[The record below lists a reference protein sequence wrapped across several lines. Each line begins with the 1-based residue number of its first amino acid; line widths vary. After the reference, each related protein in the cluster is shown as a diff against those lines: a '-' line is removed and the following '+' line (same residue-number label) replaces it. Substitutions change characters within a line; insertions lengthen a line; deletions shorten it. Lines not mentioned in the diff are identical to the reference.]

1 MANWLHGTLLGMGVK
16 IWNSWRDNFP
26 HIEPNLYGINLNG
39 ANLKGVNFSGVNL
52 GPAGL
57 FSADLQGADLTGAYL
72 NGACLNRANLS
83 EANLSGVLLRG
94 AELTRA
100 NLTGANL
107 QGAYLS
113 RADLSTALLRVANLA
128 KADLTG
134 AFLRGAYF
142 TGANLRGAYLSRADF
157 TGAYMRAANLT
168 EADLSAASFREAD
181 LTAAFLIRTQA
192 LYSNFNKAKFTGACI
207 QDWNINSATQLDD
220 VICDHIYLQYHQQER
235 RPIQGD
241 FAVGEFSKL
250 FQKVFAT
257 IDLIFLHGI
266 EWQAFSIA
274 WENFYA
280 EMVGG
285 YDISIQAIE
294 QRLDGAFVIRFKV
307 PCEANKAQ
315 IEKLLKLHYELA
327 LRDIDT
333 KYANQLDS
341 KTNDIAI
348 HRQKGANLME
358 IAKTMANQNVE
369 FNSLISA
376 EDQELTN
383 PDLKSVHEPNIN
395 NNHSQDVYFN

>member
-16 IWNSWRDNFP
+16 LWNSWRDNFP

-83 EANLSGVLLRG
+83 EAKLSGALLRG
-94 AELTRA
+94 ADLNRA

-113 RADLSTALLRVANLA
+113 RADLSTALLRIANLA

-157 TGAYMRAANLT
+157 TGAYMRAANLS

-220 VICDHIYLQYHQQER
+220 VICDYIYLQYHQQER
-235 RPIQGD
+235 RPMKGD
-241 FAVGEFSKL
+241 FAIGEFSKL

-266 EWQAFSIA
+266 EWQAFAIA
-274 WENFYA
+274 WENFHA
-280 EMVGG
+280 EMVNHE
-285 YDISIQAIE
+285 ISIQAIE
-294 QRLDGAFVIRFKV
+294 QRLDGAFLIRFKV

-315 IEKLLKLHYELA
+315 IEKLLKLQYELA

-333 KYANQLDS
+333 KYANQLES
-341 KTNDIAI
+341 QNNDIAI
-348 HRQKGANLME
+348 HRQKGANLIE
-358 IAKTMANQNVE
+358 IAKTMAKQNVE
-369 FNSLISA
+369 FRSLTSG
-376 EDQELTN
+376 ENPELN
-383 PDLKSVHEPNIN
+383 KSDLENGKEPNIN
-395 NNHSQDVYFN
+395 DNHSQDIYFN